1 MDKLKSCPFCGGS
14 AKIVLCDDEG
24 NLHDEDYALRPY
36 SGVGF
41 KIRHTHEE
49 NPECPIAG
57 YEVDGGIVGG
67 VYIYDTKEQA
77 TESWNKRVNDASV
90 VHGKWGDNGIAGSML
105 VKCSVC
111 GFDCGANSFSYCPNC
126 GARMRKAKREKTQ
139 RKYREILALYLYCVE
154 VRMDARLERLHDGWA
169 IRFPNGGDFA
179 QHAGTYGTNDGFVEP
194 AIGCEADYSPVSL
207 REAEKLICE
216 NRKRLMT
223 PSC

>member
-1 MDKLKSCPFCGGS
+1 MSDEYIRREDAIKIAERYGLANGS
-14 AKIVLCDDEG
+14 VLG
-24 NLHDEDYALRPY
+24 
-36 SGVGF
+36 
-41 KIRHTHEE
+41 RHTGLAD
-49 NPECPIAG
+49 CIAS
-57 YEVDGGIVGG
+57 EILSLPAADVAPVVRCKDCQNWKRNVGLTDSPNG
-67 VYIYDTKEQA
+67 HCFEHDIDT
-77 TESWNKRVNDASV
+77 
-90 VHGKWGDNGIAGSML
+90 NGRDF
-105 VKCSVC
+105 CSY
-111 GFDCGANSFSYCPNC
+111 GE
-126 GARMRKAKREKTQ
+126 RMRQAKRGKTQ

-223 PSC
+223 PRYDDDDG

>member
-1 MDKLKSCPFCGGS
+1 M
-14 AKIVLCDDEG
+14 ADEYIRR
-24 NLHDEDYALRPY
+24 EDLINHLAICKKGTDIPN
-36 SGVGF
+36 
-41 KIRHTHEE
+41 IAWAAITAI
-49 NPECPIAG
+49 ECYVRDMPAAD
-57 YEVDGGIVGG
+57 V
-67 VYIYDTKEQA
+67 A
-77 TESWNKRVNDASV
+77 PA

-126 GARMRKAKREKTQ
+126 GARMRRAKRGKVR
-139 RKYREILALYLYCVE
+139 RKYGEILALYRYCVE
-154 VRMDARLERLHDGWA
+154 VRMDARLERLYDGWA

-216 NRKRLMT
+216 NRERLMT
-223 PSC
+223 PSCEEEQ

>member
-1 MDKLKSCPFCGGS
+1 MMADEYISREAALKYIKSKQCRTCSDIGLCGNCAVLVAVKLLEKVP
-14 AKIVLCDDEG
+14 AADV
-24 NLHDEDYALRPY
+24 AP
-36 SGVGF
+36 
-41 KIRHTHEE
+41 
-49 NPECPIAG
+49 
-57 YEVDGGIVGG
+57 
-67 VYIYDTKEQA
+67 
-77 TESWNKRVNDASV
+77 V

-126 GARMRKAKREKTQ
+126 GARMRQAKRGKTQ

>member
-1 MDKLKSCPFCGGS
+1 MADEYIRRAEALEITTRTCG
-14 AKIVLCDDEG
+14 
-24 NLHDEDYALRPY
+24 DYAAAFAEIWKLPAADVAPVVRCKDCQNWKRN
-36 SGVGF
+36 VGLTDSPNGHCF
-41 KIRHTHEE
+41 EHDI
-49 NPECPIAG
+49 
-57 YEVDGGIVGG
+57 
-67 VYIYDTKEQA
+67 DT
-77 TESWNKRVNDASV
+77 
-90 VHGKWGDNGIAGSML
+90 NGRDF
-105 VKCSVC
+105 CS
-111 GFDCGANSFSYCPNC
+111 Y
-126 GARMRKAKREKTQ
+126 GARMRQAKRGKTQ

-223 PSC
+223 PRCEEEQ